1 MSDTE
6 EVNIDIELD
15 DEANED
21 EEAYPIFDITTY
33 PSDLTLSGLKS
44 LWDDGDLIIPKYQ
57 RNYVWNINQASLLIE
72 SFLLG
77 LPVPQL
83 FFYLDNQNRSL
94 VIDGQQRVTS
104 IAYFLDGYF
113 GSASKDGKRTI
124 FKLKGLNKK
133 SPYLGKTFTDL
144 LESDQRKLKKSVL
157 RAINIKQLSPTD
169 QSTSQ
174 YYIFE
179 RLNTGGTPLK
189 PQEIRNCVFNGEFVD
204 VLRGLNNNASWR
216 KIIGQKLPNK
226 FQRDI
231 EMLLRVFAFSFYASE
246 YEKPMKEFLNLAMMR
261 NQTGKTKNVHRFVT
275 RFEEACEKILSEL
288 GPKPFHVRGPI
299 NLAALD
305 SIMSTT
311 IKKAPRIKPDYAAN
325 VEKLLAD
332 EHFRELIFYNTSDLA
347 SVGPRFEITKKIL
360 VK

>member
-1 MSDTE
+1 MSDTKVE
-6 EVNIDIELD
+6 NELTID
-15 DEANED
+15 DEANEN

-33 PSDLTLSGLKS
+33 PSDLTLSGLKN
-44 LWDDGDLIIPKYQ
+44 LWDEGDLLIPKYQ
-57 RNYVWNINQASLLIE
+57 RNYVWSINQASLLIE

-83 FFYLDNQNRSL
+83 FFYIDDENRSL

-104 IAYFLDGYF
+104 ISYFFDGYF
-113 GSASKDGKRTI
+113 GQESRDGKKTV
-124 FKLKGLNKK
+124 FKLKGLSKK
-133 SPYLGKTFTDL
+133 SPYLGKTFSDL
-144 LESDQRKLKKSVL
+144 PESDQRKLKKSVL

-189 PQEIRNCVFNGEFVD
+189 PQEIRNCVFNGEFVT
-204 VLRGLNNNASWR
+204 VLRELNENSAWR
-216 KIIGQKLPNK
+216 EIIGQTDPNK
-226 FQRDI
+226 YQRDI
-231 EMLLRVFAFSFYASE
+231 EMLLRVFAFAFYSSE
-246 YEKPMKEFLNLAMMR
+246 YEKPMKEFLNLAMMK
-261 NQTGKTKNVHRFVT
+261 NQTGKTKKVTQFVS
-275 RFEEACEKILSEL
+275 RFEETCEMIVSEL

-311 IKKAPRIKPDYAAN
+311 IRKARRLKHEFARN
-325 VEKLLAD
+325 VKNLL
-332 EHFRELIFYNTSDLA
+332 ENEEFRELIFYNTSDLS
-347 SVGPRFEITKKIL
+347 SVKPRLSMAYKAL

>member
-1 MSDTE
+1 MTRYENED
-6 EVNIDIELD
+6 DFELD
-15 DEANED
+15 DQVSEN

-33 PSDLTLSGLKS
+33 PSDLTLTGLKE
-44 LWDDGDLIIPKYQ
+44 LWDDGDLLIPKYQ

-83 FFYLDNQNRSL
+83 FFYIDDKNRSL

-113 GSASKDGKRTI
+113 GVEGGDGKRTV

-133 SPYLGKTFTDL
+133 SPYLGKAFSDL
-144 LESDQRKLKKSVL
+144 PESDQRKLKKSVL

-189 PQEIRNCVFNGEFVD
+189 PQEIRNCVFNGEFID
-204 VLRGLNNNASWR
+204 VLRELNENVHWR
-216 KIIGQKLPNK
+216 EIIGQKKPNK

-231 EMLLRVFAFSFYASE
+231 EMLLRVFAFTFYSSE
-246 YEKPMKEFLNLAMMR
+246 YEKPMKEFLNIAMMR
-261 NQTGKTKNVHRFVT
+261 NQSGKTKYVNRFSES
-275 RFEEACEKILSEL
+275 FSQICEKILLEL

-305 SIMSTT
+305 SIMSVS
-311 IKKAPRIKPDYAAN
+311 IRSSNKLKDDYAKN
-325 VEKLLAD
+325 VAQLISNE
-332 EHFRELIFYNTSDLA
+332 EYRELIFYNTSDLA
-347 SVGPRFEITKKIL
+347 SVAPRFRMADEAL